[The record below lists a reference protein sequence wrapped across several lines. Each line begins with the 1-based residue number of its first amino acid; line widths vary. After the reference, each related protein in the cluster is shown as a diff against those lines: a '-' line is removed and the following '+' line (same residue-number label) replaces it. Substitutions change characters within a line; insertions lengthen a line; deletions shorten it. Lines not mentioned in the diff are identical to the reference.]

1 MRTHKIIY
9 ILSTLCVIILL
20 FVACNNGT
28 NAPKSLKDTVP
39 SAAFAP
45 EINDTTV
52 EINLAYI
59 TNLKFPK
66 YKIIKENPII
76 PDSISIAYDEESVVG
91 GNYSAILNFDTIPNQ
106 QFYAMI
112 EATAMK
118 DACWKINQDNFMFKR
133 KDKNGG
139 LYSVAFTKGSMQILV
154 SHLNSDLVK
163 VK

>member
-76 PDSISIAYDEESVVG
+76 MG
-91 GNYSAILNFDTIPNQ
+91 HRT
-106 QFYAMI
+106 
-112 EATAMK
+112 
-118 DACWKINQDNFMFKR
+118 KR
-133 KDKNGG
+133 IKRTEDKNGRTF
-139 LYSVAFTKGSMQILV
+139 YASTSYTDCRIMRP
-154 SHLNSDLVK
+154 
-163 VK
+163 